1 MRPRLRLRA
10 WGLALFLGDQVLEPK
25 LTLTTFCALPLGQ
38 GRRGKGRRQ
47 KRRKRRKE
55 KGEGG
60 GGGEEGRERKEQKP
74 EGVREGGEGSE
85 GAEGGM
91 QEGSVLGSMQL
102 PCASLTPQNSP
113 FRTFVRRSLPLSHEE
128 RKGHDRLCQLAT
140 LAYTL
145 SEKTESLAL

>member
-85 GAEGGM
+85 GAEGGDAGG
-91 QEGSVLGSMQL
+91 QCPGKHAAALCFSH
-102 PCASLTPQNSP
+102 PAKPP
-113 FRTFVRRSLPLSHEE
+113 F
-128 RKGHDRLCQLAT
+128 
-140 LAYTL
+140 
-145 SEKTESLAL
+145 